1 MARNTKRHMLCAAG
15 KDMARITM
23 RHMLCVRGAQI
34 RQIYREEKKRDEDS
48 TRLMFE
54 K

>member
-1 MARNTKRHMLCAAG
+1 MLCARSGVGGQGYG
-15 KDMARITM
+15 KNYDEAYT
-23 RHMLCVRGAQI
+23 LCAAAQI

>member
-1 MARNTKRHMLCAAG
+1 MLCARGGAG
-15 KDMARITM
+15 RQWNGKNYDEAYT
-23 RHMLCVRGAQI
+23 LCAAAQI